1 MNSLSDA
8 QRIKNMELPKA
19 GNSYMQERRG
29 VTAMSVYA
37 AANAQIWRETGTGD
51 VGIDGQLEF
60 VTQEG
65 FATGR
70 TVAVQVK
77 AGPSFFQNQSA
88 AGWMFYPEEKHR
100 NYWEHFPLPVLLVLH
115 DTENGASYWIDA
127 RQALRVPTR
136 EERRF
141 IEVPN
146 ANLLQATSPAA
157 LFENAGVL
165 DQAFIPAIEDVLKR
179 LMASVSNESTFPLS
193 YFDLFVQGLT
203 NICRSIYYGMDLV
216 CNAVEFNLDV
226 QGCEFGMGM
235 GAPEQEFTFGFVKFL
250 LAQNLAQIDY
260 SDCLIDWVDN
270 EMQPHFVA
278 PLTSR
283 GRALVVLI
291 HEEEARLVTGGV
303 MPVEGRL
310 HVAQESLFEMV
321 PQSYFPR
328 LPRIR
333 QFQDALTKKTAASEA
348 RTSKP

>member
-1 MNSLSDA
+1 MFETIL
-8 QRIKNMELPKA
+8 
-19 GNSYMQERRG
+19 G
-29 VTAMSVYA
+29 VAL
-37 AANAQIWRETGTGD
+37 G
-51 VGIDGQLEF
+51 GIITII
-60 VTQEG
+60 VTI
-65 FATGR
+65 
-70 TVAVQVK
+70 
-77 AGPSFFQNQSA
+77 
-88 AGWMFYPEEKHR
+88 M
-100 NYWEHFPLPVLLVLH
+100 
-115 DTENGASYWIDA
+115 TENLRRPRLALSPTQPLDFYWSNESGQ
-127 RQALRVPTR
+127 RELLRSLRVPTR

-141 IEVPN
+141 IEVPR
-146 ANLLQATSPAA
+146 ANVLQATSPAA

-165 DQAFIPAIEDVLKR
+165 DQPFIPAIKDVLER
-179 LMASVSNESTFPLS
+179 LMTSVSNEGTFPLR

-226 QGCEFGMGM
+226 RGGEFGMGM

-291 HEEEARLVTGGV
+291 QEEEARLVTRGV
-303 MPVEGRL
+303 MPGGRL
-310 HVAQESLFEMV
+310 HVAQESLFEMI

-333 QFQDALTKKTAASEA
+333 QFQAALTKKMAASEA
-348 RTSKP
+348 QTSKP